1 MNKNKSGKKNEFEGP
16 GTTSVLNFDI
26 TGDVTRE
33 FTDIEALGTAAQT
46 PARDIQVPKNSTLA
60 IVHRNST
67 SSNFVD
73 PMTQASNREK
83 IILTEDKDAVTN
95 RKKELDDH
103 VRKVSHLTH
112 PQGSA
117 IEEVKE
123 DSLHSYQF
131 SGSQFRSPSDAAE
144 NNKPD

>member
-46 PARDIQVPKNSTLA
+46 PQRDIQVPKNSAQNLA
-60 IVHRNST
+60 VVHRNST

-83 IILTEDKDAVTN
+83 IILTQDNEKEAN
-95 RKKELDDH
+95 RKKDLDDH

-112 PQGSA
+112 PQGNA

-123 DSLHSYQF
+123 DSLHSY
-131 SGSQFRSPSDAAE
+131 
-144 NNKPD
+144 